1 MIDAEPQ
8 RFFAA
13 EEAAVATV
21 GRAPARTGSPLP
33 SEMATSPLVERI
45 RRGIIGEG
53 ELMDGPF
60 GPRRVTY
67 ADYTAS
73 GRSLDF
79 LEDFIREQ
87 VLPRYANTH
96 TESSGT
102 GLATT
107 RLRED
112 ARRIIHDAVGGTAEN
127 LVIFCGSGAT
137 AAVNKLIGIL
147 ELRIPAG
154 LDERYQLSR
163 RIPEA
168 ERPVVF
174 VGPYEHHSNEL
185 PWRESIA
192 EVVVI
197 GEDADGH
204 IDLADLDRQL
214 RCYAQRPMLI
224 GSFSAASNV
233 TGILTDTDTI
243 AALLHAHGALSF
255 WDYAAAAPYVPIR
268 VAASRPGAADH
279 KDAVFLSPHKFPG
292 GPQTPG
298 VLVVRRE
305 LVRNAVPTAPGGG
318 TVAFVDPIGHQYLD
332 DPVAREEGGT
342 PAIVESIRAGLVF
355 ALKQAVGTGL
365 IAVREQQLWQHAL
378 HRWAARPGI
387 EVLGNQQAVRLSI
400 VSFRIRHGPQYLHH
414 NFVVALL
421 NDLFGIQARGGCS
434 CAGPYG
440 HRLLAIGPVRSHALR
455 EEIGHGCDGIKPGWT
470 RVNLNYF
477 ISPATADYIAAAVEL
492 IAADGYRLPP
502 QYRFDPRTGLWRHA
516 SGPPRPPL
524 TLADVTYGQDGE
536 MACPRRGGHLGED
549 VFPGYLRQA
558 RELIATLPDRLDEG
572 PTGLP
577 PDFEALRWFPL
588 PLACLQDVPR

>member
-1 MIDAEPQ
+1 M
-8 RFFAA
+8 
-13 EEAAVATV
+13 
-21 GRAPARTGSPLP
+21 P
-33 SEMATSPLVERI
+33 SGVATSPLLERI
-45 RRGIIGEG
+45 RLGVIGEG

-79 LEDFIREQ
+79 IEDFIREQ

-102 GLATT
+102 GLATS

-112 ARRIIHDAVGGTAEN
+112 ARRIIRDAVGGTADD
-127 LVIFCGSGAT
+127 LVMFCGSGAT

-154 LDERYQLSR
+154 LDERYSLAG

-168 ERPVVF
+168 ERPAVF

-204 IDLADLDRQL
+204 IDLAGLESQL
-214 RCYAQRPMLI
+214 ARYARRPLLI

-233 TGILTDTDTI
+233 TGILTDTGAV

-255 WDYAAAAPYVPIR
+255 WDYAAAGPYVPIR
-268 VAASRPGAADH
+268 VSESRPGAGDH

-298 VLVVRRE
+298 VLVVRRD
-305 LVRNAVPTAPGGG
+305 LVRNPVPTVPGGG
-318 TVAFVDPIGHQYLD
+318 TVMFVDPIGHRYLE

-355 ALKQAVGTGL
+355 ALKQAVGTDL
-365 IAVREQQLWQHAL
+365 IAAREQQLCRDVL
-378 HRWAARPGI
+378 HRWENSPGI
-387 EVLGNQQAVRLSI
+387 EVLGSRTAARLAVI
-400 VSFRIRHGPQYLHH
+400 SFRIRHGARYLHH

-440 HRLLAIGPVRSHALR
+440 HRLLAIGPARSHAFR
-455 EEIGHGCDGIKPGWT
+455 AEIGQGCDGVKPGWT

-477 ISPATADYIAAAVEL
+477 ISGAMAGYIAAAVEL
-492 IAADGYRLPP
+492 IAADGYRLLPA
-502 QYRFDPRTGLWRHA
+502 YRFDPRTGLWRHA
-516 SGPPRPPL
+516 AWPPRPQL
-524 TLADVTYGQDGE
+524 TLSDVSFGPDGE
-536 MACPRRGGHLGED
+536 MDYPRRRGHAGEE
-549 VFPGYLRQA
+549 VFPGYLQLA
-558 RELIATLPDRLDEG
+558 RTILAARPARLDDE
-572 PTGLP
+572 PSGLP
-577 PDFEALRWFPL
+577 AGFEALRWFPL
-588 PLACLQDVPR
+588 PRACLQGRSARTVEIG

>member
-1 MIDAEPQ
+1 M
-8 RFFAA
+8 
-13 EEAAVATV
+13 TV
-21 GRAPARTGSPLP
+21 GQTSAPPGFPVP
-33 SEMATSPLVERI
+33 SGAATSPLVGRI
-45 RRGIIGEG
+45 RRGVIGEG
-53 ELMDGPF
+53 EVMDGPF

-79 LEDFIREQ
+79 LEDFIRDQ

-112 ARRIIHDAVGGTAEN
+112 ARQIIHDSVGGTADD

-197 GEDADGH
+197 GEDPDGH
-204 IDLADLDRQL
+204 IDVAGLGRQL
-214 RCYAQRPMLI
+214 TRYAQRPLLI

-233 TGILTDTDTI
+233 TGILTDTDAI

-255 WDYAAAAPYVPIR
+255 WDYAAAGPYVPIR
-268 VAASRPGAADH
+268 VAALRPGAGDH

-298 VLVVRRE
+298 VLVVRRG
-305 LVRNAVPTAPGGG
+305 LVRNPVPTAPGGG

-355 ALKQAVGTGL
+355 ALKQAVGTDL
-365 IAVREQQLWQHAL
+365 IAARERQLWQHVL
-378 HRWAARPGI
+378 RRWAASPGI
-387 EVLGNQQAVRLSI
+387 EVLGNQQAARLSI
-400 VSFRIRHGPQYLHH
+400 ISFRIGHGPQQYLHH

-440 HRLLAIGPVRSHALR
+440 HRLLAIGPARSHALR
-455 EEIGHGCDGIKPGWT
+455 EEIGHGCDGVKPGWT
-470 RVNLNYF
+470 RINLNYF
-477 ISPATADYIAAAVEL
+477 ISEATAGYIAAAVEL
-492 IAADGYRLPP
+492 IAADGYRLLPA
-502 QYRFDPRTGLWRHA
+502 YRFDPRTGLWRHV
-516 SGPPRPPL
+516 SGPPHPPL
-524 TLADVTYGQDGE
+524 TLADITYGPDGE
-536 MACPRRGGHLGED
+536 MDYPRRRSQAGEEA
-549 VFPGYLRQA
+549 FPGYLRQA
-558 RELIATLPDRLDEG
+558 RAILAARPVRLDDG

-577 PDFEALRWFPL
+577 PEFEALRWFPI
-588 PLACLQDVPR
+588 PPACLQGRSVRTADLG